1 MSSSPNAKFT
11 EYCGLNVYDWDPG
24 GTSYVAFS
32 ATWQSLE
39 GVEQILGVLFST
51 TALITAE
58 SQLKIQVATDASGTG
73 ATDVVEGT
81 AGDAD
86 AAGDYIVV
94 AASRGECIATLPTA
108 THFMVLGKSATGT
121 DEGSGVI
128 LTSTPKYQQA
138 DLLANSIAP

>member
-94 AASRGECIATLPTA
+94 AASRGECIAALPTA

-138 DLLANSIAP
+138 DLLANSIA